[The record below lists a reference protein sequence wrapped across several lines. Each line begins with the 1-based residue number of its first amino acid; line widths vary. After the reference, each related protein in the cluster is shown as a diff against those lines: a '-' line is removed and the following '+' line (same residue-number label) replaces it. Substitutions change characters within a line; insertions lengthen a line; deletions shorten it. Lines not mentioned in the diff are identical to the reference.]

1 MRRSLTTTH
10 LTDTMTE
17 MSERTA
23 ERFSI
28 ALSALTLVGILA
40 GFAAAYLGADRLA
53 ASGFGLVYIAGGLP
67 AAWRALAELCRQR
80 TLDIDLLMV
89 IAALAAAAVGAP
101 AEGAVLLFLFSIST
115 TLETL
120 AMGRARREV
129 EALLALRPET
139 ALRKTASGD
148 IEEVKIPA
156 LAIGDVLVI
165 RPGAKIPVDGVILT
179 GDGHLDESTVTGESM
194 PVRKAA
200 GAKVFEATVN
210 HSAVLEMRVTA
221 TSSEST
227 VARMIKLVTEAQ
239 AARAPSERFSAWFGQ
254 RYTVAVLAGSLV
266 ILGVLL
272 SLGREWQDAIYRAA
286 VVLVAASPCAIV
298 ISVPAAI
305 LSALSASA
313 RGGVLFKGGA
323 ALESFAAVTQFAF
336 DKTGTLTTGQ
346 SEVTAIVSPAM
357 PEDEFLSLL
366 AGLEAHSEHGIA
378 AAVRREAERRALP
391 PTTMTDVTAHPSEGI
406 TGRDPGGEIWAGN
419 PHMVAR
425 MGGDV
430 TDPAFQA
437 LTGGAETVIWMGRGA
452 RVLGAVTV
460 ADAIRDTSRDA
471 LVSLREA
478 GIARITMMTGDRR
491 PVALRVGKE
500 LGLSA
505 EDIEADL
512 LPHDKVRLVEAMTRA
527 GKVAFVGDGV
537 NDAAALARADVGIA
551 MGAAGSEVAVQA
563 ADVALLSEDMARLAA
578 AHRLARRTARIIR
591 QNLTFAIGA
600 MLVLMSGAL
609 FFDLPLPLAVVG
621 HEGGTVLVVLN
632 GLRLLFDPIRF
643 VERPF
648 KVPPTRDALDAQMQ
662 NQPAAPRSAAMGN
675 RTF

>member
-1 MRRSLTTTH
+1 
-10 LTDTMTE
+10 
-17 MSERTA
+17 MSDRTA
-23 ERFSI
+23 ERISI
-28 ALSALTLVGILA
+28 ALSALTLAGIAA
-40 GFAAAYLGADRLA
+40 GFAALYLGADRLA
-53 ASGFGLVYIAGGLP
+53 AAGFGLVYIAGGLP
-67 AAWRALAELCRQR
+67 AAWRALIELRRER

-89 IAALAAAAVGAP
+89 IAALAAATVGAP

-129 EALLALRPET
+129 EALMALRPET
-139 ALRKTASGD
+139 ALRRAASGD
-148 IEEVKIPA
+148 VEEVKIAA
-156 LAIGDVLVI
+156 LAIGDVLVV
-165 RPGAKIPVDGVILT
+165 RPGAKIPVDGVILS

-194 PVRKAA
+194 PVRKAV
-200 GAKVFEATVN
+200 GAKVFEATIN

-221 TSSEST
+221 TSSDST

-254 RYTVAVLAGSLV
+254 RYTVAVLAGSIV
-266 ILGVLL
+266 VLGVLL

-305 LSALSASA
+305 LSALSAAA
-313 RGGVLFKGGA
+313 RGGFLFKGGA
-323 ALESFAAVTQFAF
+323 ALESFAAVNQFAF

-346 SEVTAIVSPAM
+346 PEVTAIVSPAM
-357 PEDEFLSLL
+357 PENAFLSLL

-378 AAVRREAERRALP
+378 AAVRREAERRALTP
-391 PTTMTDVTAHPSEGI
+391 AAMTDVTAHPSEGI
-406 TGRDPGGEIWAGN
+406 TGCDPVGELWAGN
-419 PHMVAR
+419 PRMVAR

-430 TDPAFQA
+430 SAAAFKA
-437 LTGGAETVIWMGRGA
+437 MTSGAETVIWMGRGP

-460 ADAIRDTSRDA
+460 ADAIRDTSRNA

-505 EDIEADL
+505 EDIEAEL
-512 LPHDKVRLVEAMTRA
+512 LPHDKVRLVDAMTRA

-600 MLVLMSGAL
+600 MLVLVSGAL
-609 FFDLPLPLAVVG
+609 FFDLPLPLAVIG

-632 GLRLLFDPIRF
+632 GLRLLFDPIRS
-643 VERPF
+643 VEPSF
-648 KVPPTRDALDAQMQ
+648 KAPAATEASDARKREMRNLPPT
-662 NQPAAPRSAAMGN
+662 PRSATNATRN
-675 RTF
+675 